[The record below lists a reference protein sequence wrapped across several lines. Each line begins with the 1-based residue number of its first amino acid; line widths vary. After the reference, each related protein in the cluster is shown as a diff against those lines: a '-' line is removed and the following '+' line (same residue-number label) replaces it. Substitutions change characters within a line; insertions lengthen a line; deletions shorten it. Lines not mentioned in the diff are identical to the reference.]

1 MGEVGA
7 DSFVTS
13 LSIGELASSLVSLS
27 CNSMQNS
34 SSQFTPSLSNT
45 TPVYNHLPHTD
56 SPINQSCQSSH
67 STTSES
73 PQCTSQ
79 AAVNNCLSIYFL
91 NARSLTNKFDFL
103 WSLVYSSR
111 PSVLA
116 VAETWLSDLYFN
128 SEILPSGYS
137 ILWKDCPS
145 RGGGVL
151 IATAFHI
158 PSCLLYSQS
167 DPDILTVK
175 LYLPS
180 PVIFCVIYIPPSS
193 MIAPGHHCWT
203 TLHTFSPLLIFLLL
217 LATSIAQIST
227 GHSSQPLPVSPLDF
241 VI

>member
-1 MGEVGA
+1 
-7 DSFVTS
+7 
-13 LSIGELASSLVSLS
+13 
-27 CNSMQNS
+27 MQNS

-111 PSVLA
+111 PSVPA

-151 IATAFHI
+151 VAT
-158 PSCLLYSQS
+158 
-167 DPDILTVK
+167 
-175 LYLPS
+175 
-180 PVIFCVIYIPPSS
+180 SS

-203 TLHTFSPLLIFLLL
+203 TLLTFSPLLIFLLL
-217 LATSIAQIST
+217 LATSIAQTST
-227 GHSSQPLPVSPLDF
+227 DHSFSLFQFLLSTL
-241 VI
+241 